1 MTEVLEIARRAVQLY
16 AESHPR
22 PSQVT
27 IRQAA
32 EMLDR
37 SEKTVGRMV
46 RAGTIRLNACGMI
59 PISEVDR
66 VLAADG
72 GLR

>member
-1 MTEVLEIARRAVQLY
+1 MENTLDIAFRAVRMY

-27 IRQAA
+27 QKQAA

-37 SEKTVGRMV
+37 SEPTVGRLV
-46 RAGTIRLNACGMI
+46 KAGVIRLNAAGMI
-59 PISEVDR
+59 PISEIDR
-66 VLAADG
+66 ILQPKAA
-72 GLR
+72 